1 MKKKV
6 KINSNNN
13 RQSEEPEINIVYE
26 ESKQAASDIRSVS
39 QKMDNIV
46 EIAEAEL

>member
-6 KINSNNN
+6 KVNSNNN
-13 RQSEEPEINIVYE
+13 RQLAEPEINIVYE
-26 ESKQAASDIRSVS
+26 ESKQAASDIKSTS
-39 QKMDNIV
+39 QKMDQIV